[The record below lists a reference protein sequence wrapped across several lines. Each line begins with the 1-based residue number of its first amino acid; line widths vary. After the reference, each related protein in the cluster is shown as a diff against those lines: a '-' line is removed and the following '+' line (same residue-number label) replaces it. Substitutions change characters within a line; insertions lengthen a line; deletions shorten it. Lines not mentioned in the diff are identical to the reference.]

1 MENIR
6 KTWLTAVFTGPL
18 RALDHTQAHNSI
30 LRVRTGARVTA
41 LLPELAH
48 RVDGASVD
56 TNLVRET
63 GGRGAATVIGSG
75 RGQVAKWAAQRG
87 VDTAASTLVFITAL
101 GLPKGGCPVR
111 GAGGWGHSFAL
122 FFPAGTGKGGSA
134 FSRVGQGWLE
144 PSFTWRHWRQVAVDQ
159 VTHTLILW
167 AAQVCA
173 LLEASHFTWATRG
186 SSGCG
191 TRLGSAVN
199 LPPTEAHAD
208 LTGLMVWDPGL

>member
-1 MENIR
+1 M
-6 KTWLTAVFTGPL
+6 
-18 RALDHTQAHNSI
+18 
-30 LRVRTGARVTA
+30 
-41 LLPELAH
+41 
-48 RVDGASVD
+48 
-56 TNLVRET
+56 
-63 GGRGAATVIGSG
+63 
-75 RGQVAKWAAQRG
+75 
-87 VDTAASTLVFITAL
+87 
-101 GLPKGGCPVR
+101 R

-144 PSFTWRHWRQVAVDQ
+144 PSFTRRHWRQVAVEQ

-199 LPPTEAHAD
+199 LSPTEAHTD
-208 LTGLMVWDPGL
+208 LTGLMVWDPGLQELMSNSILANTLSAGLLGDTAAFQKNLVLGTEAAF

>member
-6 KTWLTAVFTGPL
+6 KTWLTAVFTGLL
-18 RALDHTQAHNSI
+18 RALSHTQAHNSI
-30 LRVRTGARVTA
+30 LQVGAGARVTA

-63 GGRGAATVIGSG
+63 GGCGAATVIGGG

-87 VDTAASTLVFITAL
+87 VDTAASAFILITAL
-101 GLPKGGCPVR
+101 GLPKGRCPVR

-144 PSFTWRHWRQVAVDQ
+144 SSFTRRHWRQVAADQ

-167 AAQVCA
+167 AAQVCT
-173 LLEASHFTWATRG
+173 LLETSHFTRATGG

-191 TRLGSAVN
+191 TWLCSAVN
-199 LPPTEAHAD
+199 LPPTEAHTD